1 MPRAV
6 AGDPPQALRIPV
18 GPADYRPH
26 FSHAGDRIWPE
37 TNCYLDLWIETLHA
51 LGLDPVP
58 AFACALSADHDA
70 LQWTF
75 LKQQPEDLRRLY
87 GLEVAEEVV
96 WMPLLETIESGPSR
110 GVLHTV
116 EVDSWWLP
124 DTAGTAYRADHVKT
138 SIVPTRV
145 DRTTRLMWYIHGA
158 GLHELSGDDF
168 DGVFGLSEG
177 TEIVL
182 PPYTEQISWHPD
194 RIETG
199 ALASITK
206 EHLARRAEGNPV
218 ERLAAGVDKAME
230 WLPNAGIEMFHA
242 WAFATL
248 RQCGATA
255 EVAADFAACL
265 AQDQEFSSAA
275 RAAEHFLNVASG
287 AKSVQFKMARVAN
300 GRTADVRGVLDE
312 MAGSW
317 QAAIDVMSSA
327 AS

>member
-1 MPRAV
+1 MPPSVGIDLPEPALQIT
-6 AGDPPQALRIPV
+6 ADPKT
-18 GPADYRPH
+18 YRSH

-58 AFACALSADHDA
+58 AFACALSADHDG

-96 WMPLLETIESGPSR
+96 WLPLLETIESGPSR

-124 DTAGTAYRADHVKT
+124 DTAGTAYHAEHVKT
-138 SIVPTRV
+138 SIVPSRV
-145 DRTTRLMWYIHGA
+145 DREQRLMWYIHGA

-168 DGVFGLSEG
+168 DGLFGLKDG
-177 TEIVL
+177 AAIVL
-182 PPYTEQISWHPD
+182 PPYTEQISRHPD
-194 RIETG
+194 RVETA
-199 ALASITK
+199 ALASIAR
-206 EHLARRAEGNPV
+206 EHLARRAKGDPV
-218 ERLAAGVDKAME
+218 ERLAAGVSDAME
-230 WLPNAGIEMFHA
+230 WLPTAGLPVFHA

-255 EVAADFAACL
+255 EVAADFAVRLDEVCTGA
-265 AQDQEFSSAA
+265 AQAA
-275 RAAEHFLNVASG
+275 SHFREVASG
-287 AKSVQFKMARVAN
+287 AKSVQFKMARVAR
-300 GRTADVRGVLDE
+300 GRSADVEGVLAE
-312 MAGSW
+312 MGRSW
-317 QAAIDVMSSA
+317 QAGMDIMASSA
-327 AS
+327 G

>member
-1 MPRAV
+1 MARA
-6 AGDPPQALRIPV
+6 AAV
-18 GPADYRPH
+18 GPPRSLEISVDPRDYRSH
-26 FSHAGDRIWPE
+26 FSHSSERVWPE

-58 AFACALSADHDA
+58 AFACALSADHDG

-75 LKQQPEDLRRLY
+75 LKQLPEDLRRLY
-87 GLEVAEEVV
+87 GLEVGEEIV
-96 WMPLLETIESGPSR
+96 WLPLLETIESGPSR

-124 DTAGTAYRADHVKT
+124 DTAGTAYHADHVKT

-145 DRTTRLMWYIHGA
+145 DRSLRLMWYIHGA

-177 TEIVL
+177 AEIIL
-182 PPYTEQISWHPD
+182 PPYTEQISWHQD
-194 RIETG
+194 RIEPE
-199 ALASITK
+199 ALSAVAR
-206 EHLARRAEGNPV
+206 EHLARRAKGNPV
-218 ERLAAGVDKAME
+218 ERLAEGVKTAIE
-230 WLPNAGIEMFHA
+230 WLPDSGLQVFHA

-265 AQDQEFSSAA
+265 DEVFPGAAQAESHF
-275 RAAEHFLNVASG
+275 RAVATG
-287 AKSVQFKMARVAN
+287 AKSAQFKMARVAN
-300 GRTADVRGVLDE
+300 GRKVDVEGVLAE
-312 MAGSW
+312 MARSW
-317 QAAIDVMSSA
+317 QTGMDTI
-327 AS
+327 ASFAS